1 MWQEMG
7 EIEWGFNLMK
17 FMVYFRILRYAL
29 LALTLGP
36 SMVRANDVVASSADG
51 SFWLSGGAG
60 VMNIESREY
69 VYLGND
75 KASELDWDADGVVLY
90 TAQAGADL
98 GNNWHVKG
106 KIDLGFDGEGN
117 MVDYDWVPGFAVD
130 QTKNGWSDRSV
141 HPDTRLD
148 YYFSGTLEIGR
159 TIFSDDRSNLSVGG
173 GFQYTKLR
181 WEAFG
186 GSYIY
191 SNDQDGFRNDIGDLP
206 DGVNGIS
213 YQQKVPTLFLGFDGS
228 TRIDRLTL
236 SGGLKGGVTM
246 GINDRDD
253 HWLTGTRFFGDMKAA
268 PVLKLNAAID
278 YQLTGTA
285 SIYLAGN
292 FENVFRKRGDL
303 NSTDTA
309 AGTGELFKN
318 AAGASLK
325 TMSLQVGLRGQF

>member
-1 MWQEMG
+1 
-7 EIEWGFNLMK
+7 MK
-17 FMVYFRILRYAL
+17 FIMKVRIFQYAL
-29 LALTLGP
+29 MAMMLSASL
-36 SMVRANDVVASSADG
+36 VRANDLVASSADG

-75 KASELDWDADGVVLY
+75 KASQLDWDADGVVLY

-98 GNNWHVKG
+98 GNNWHIKG
-106 KIDLGFDGEGN
+106 KIDLGFDGDGH

-130 QTKNGWSDRSV
+130 QTKNGWSDRSI

-148 YYFSGTLEIGR
+148 YYFSGTVEIGR
-159 TIFSDDRSNLSVGG
+159 TIFADDRSNLSVGG

-181 WEAFG
+181 WKAFG

-191 SNDQDGFRNDIGDLP
+191 SDGGFRNDIGDLP

-213 YQQKVPTLFLGFDGS
+213 YEQKVPTLFLGFDGS
-228 TRIDRLTL
+228 TRFDRLTL
-236 SGGLKGGVTM
+236 SGGVKGGMTL
-246 GINDRDD
+246 GIDDQDD

-268 PVLKLNAAID
+268 PVLKLNAAVD
-278 YQLTGTA
+278 YQLTDRA

-292 FENVFRKRGDL
+292 FENVFRKKGDL

-309 AGTGELFKN
+309 TGTEVLYRN

-325 TMSLQVGLRGQF
+325 TMSLQVGLRGHF